1 MTSSVIYYSTHTRKN
16 VIYYSCPTQLIRV
29 TKFGLLSIFRIRRSN
44 VLSED
49 PLSLT
54 GICTKRYISY
64 IQYIFRISA
73 VDQPLYILIY
83 SRLVYYV
90 MAHGADEFIRINFTS
105 QALESPPQFH
115 LSPSFGLLLSFAF
128 GHRLHLWVSLHFN
141 TCFSLTLKVG
151 C

>member
-1 MTSSVIYYSTHTRKN
+1 MSSVIYYSTHTRKN

-105 QALESPPQFH
+105 QALESPPPNFTFR
-115 LSPSFGLLLSFAF
+115 LRLAYCYLLPLDIVFTFGFPF
-128 GHRLHLWVSLHFN
+128 I
-141 TCFSLTLKVG
+141 LTLAFPSL
-151 C
+151 